1 MTRMPSNCP
10 ASLRISVKCGMLKLQ
25 NIWRYRYDKISCKA
39 SASYCVFSDLHYA
52 QAFILAVQRY
62 AVSVGVD
69 VLAFQYVTCSRRGV
83 HAFHGDG
90 PTGRMRTCAC
100 ISCESIRTADAR
112 SEACDGR

>member
-69 VLAFQYVTCSRRGV
+69 VLAF
-83 HAFHGDG
+83 HGDG